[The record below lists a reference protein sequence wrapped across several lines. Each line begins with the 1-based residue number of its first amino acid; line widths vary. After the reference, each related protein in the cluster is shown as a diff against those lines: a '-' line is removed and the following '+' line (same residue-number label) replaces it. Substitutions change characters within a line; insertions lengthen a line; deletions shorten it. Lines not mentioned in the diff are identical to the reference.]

1 MTLPVFLADLDAV
14 LAGTAP
20 APLPGPGQ
28 TVTVTGPEARHAVSV
43 RRLGTGDELI
53 LADGRGKA
61 VRCTVRET
69 TGRDTMLLTVDETL
83 VPTVRDPRVTVVQ
96 AIPKADRAELA
107 VDLACQGGADAIIP
121 WQADRC
127 IARWNGP
134 KRDKALGKWRAAAV
148 AAAKQS
154 RRTDVPRVPGL
165 ADGGD
170 VEKIIRDTVS
180 GGGEAVLL
188 HEESAVAFTTVNWA
202 DSRNVVLVIGP
213 EGGISPAE
221 VDRFTAAGAR
231 SVRLGPEVL
240 RTATAAL
247 SALSAIGVSS
257 SRW

>member
-14 LAGTAP
+14 LAGTDP
-20 APLPGPGQ
+20 APLPGPGE
-28 TVTVTGPEARHAVSV
+28 TVTVTGPEARHAVGV
-43 RRLGTGDELI
+43 RRLVGGDELV
-53 LADGRGKA
+53 LADGRGGA

-69 TGRDTMLLTVDETL
+69 AGRDTMILTVDETL
-83 VPTVRDPRVTVVQ
+83 APTVRNPRVTVVQ
-96 AIPKADRAELA
+96 AIPKSERAELA
-107 VDLACQGGADAIIP
+107 VDLACQGGADTVVP
-121 WQADRC
+121 WQAERC
-127 IARWNGP
+127 IARWTGA
-134 KRDKALGKWRAAAV
+134 KRDKALAKWRSAAV

-154 RRTDVPRVPGL
+154 RRSDVPLIPAL
-165 ADGGD
+165 ADSADIERLIG
-170 VEKIIRDTVS
+170 DTVAA
-180 GGGEAVLL
+180 GGEAVLL
-188 HEESAVAFTTVNWA
+188 HEESSVPFGSVNWA
-202 DSRNVVLVIGP
+202 DAGEVVLVIGP